1 MTYSFIDHSEKVA
14 ILEAQVRTLEYGK
27 YTCEV
32 SKMAEQAKTSPDTD
46 TILSLTNQ
54 IADKE
59 RQIAALLSER
69 DDIRAAAAAAPTE

>member
-14 ILEAQVRTLEYGK
+14 IIEAQIRTLEYSK

-32 SKMAEQAKTSPDTD
+32 SKMAESAKTSPDAD
-46 TILSLTNQ
+46 TVLSLNNQ

-59 RQIAALLSER
+59 RQIAALISER
-69 DDIRAAAAAAPTE
+69 DEIRDAAAAANGQ